1 MKKASTK
8 IYIVMNKK
16 MRYNLL
22 GMPHFCFVLVGNL
35 WDREKKWKVLNWL
48 KETDQQEMEQDEI
61 EIFILSKTFSIDFF
75 YFV

>member
-35 WDREKKWKVLNWL
+35 WDREKKMKSVELVERNWS
-48 KETDQQEMEQDEI
+48 TRDGTRWNRN
-61 EIFILSKTFSIDFF
+61 FYSIQNI
-75 YFV
+75 